1 MIKIL
6 QVLLDNRVG
15 GISTR
20 LLDAAKPLKDLGVEI
35 SLAVPSEPGGLD
47 EICSRAGIEVHRLC
61 IGRPSP
67 RSLSRNLNWLLT
79 FIRSVAELKSVIAKE
94 GYDVVQVNGFACFQG
109 AIAARLLGR
118 PVVWL
123 MANTMYPKWIV
134 RPLMPAIRSRSH
146 VVSISPLVHQYF
158 CGSKVP
164 AVDESVIFEPV
175 DVSKADK
182 VLDGSSDDNDVR
194 REFCIGSEDKIL
206 INVANITPAKGHSD
220 LLRAFAKVKQSIPKV
235 KLLIVGAV
243 FETQIEYSRSL
254 HDLARNLGVEDSV
267 IWTGARNDV
276 FRLVSASDIFVMAS
290 HNEGTPIAILEAMAL
305 RKLVISTAVGGT
317 PDQIENGVSGVL
329 VPAKEPDQ
337 LAEMIV
343 RYLSAHA
350 ERQKIADMGRR
361 RVEETFSLDLHAKRY
376 ADLYKRLVTA
386 CRKV

>member
-1 MIKIL
+1 MIKVL

-20 LLDAAKPLKDLGVEI
+20 LLDAAEPLKNLGVEI
-35 SLAVPSEPGGLD
+35 SLAVPNEPGGLD
-47 EICSRAGIEVHRLC
+47 EICSGAGIHVHRLC
-61 IGRPSP
+61 IARPSP
-67 RSLSRNLNWLLT
+67 RSLSRNIKWIVT
-79 FIRSVAELKSVIAKE
+79 FIKSVAELKKVIAKE

-109 AIAARLLGR
+109 AIAARMLGR

-123 MANTMYPKWIV
+123 LANTMYPKWIV

-175 DVSKADK
+175 DISKANK
-182 VLDGSSDDNDVR
+182 ILDGSPKHNEVR
-194 REFCIGSEDKIL
+194 REFGIDTEDKLL
-206 INVANITPAKGHSD
+206 INVANITPAKGHGD
-220 LLRAFAKVKQSIPKV
+220 LLHAFAKVKQSIPKI

-254 HDLARNLGVEDSV
+254 HDLSRSLGLEKSV
-267 IWTGARNDV
+267 IWAGARNDV

-317 PDQIENGVSGVL
+317 PDQIEDGVSGIL
-329 VPAKEPDQ
+329 VAAKEPDQ
-337 LAEMIV
+337 IAEMITC
-343 RYLSAHA
+343 YLCAHA

-361 RVEETFSLDLHAKRY
+361 RVQEAFSLDLHAKRY
-376 ADLYKRLVTA
+376 ADLYKTLVA
-386 CRKV
+386 GCRKV